1 MVDVLTWTVQQ
12 RLELEERA
20 EALRKEL
27 AEVEG
32 RLVRLEAAEAVF
44 GEWAEATDGGRRS
57 SGIVDPDPDPDPEP
71 VAVTPGAA
79 GMRLVPERVD
89 GMGMEV
95 LTSDYRRI
103 MEIVADADG
112 PVMAK
117 DVALRWAANSPRRR
131 SSRSGASCA
140 NSPTG
145 GGCHGP
151 ERAGTCHADLPE
163 QSRRTDSFSVT
174 RGPPPGVGSCVK
186 TNQAAEGSRDA
197 VYQVRLPLS

>member
-1 MVDVLTWTVQQ
+1 MADVLTWTVQQ

-20 EALRKEL
+20 EVLRKEL

-57 SGIVDPDPDPDPEP
+57 SGIVDPDPDPEP

-117 DVALRWAANSPRRR
+117 DVARALGRELTPAKVEPVRGQLRKLADRGWLSRTGAGRYLPR
-131 SSRSGASCA
+131 
-140 NSPTG
+140 
-145 GGCHGP
+145 
-151 ERAGTCHADLPE
+151 
-163 QSRRTDSFSVT
+163 
-174 RGPPPGVGSCVK
+174 
-186 TNQAAEGSRDA
+186 
-197 VYQVRLPLS
+197 

>member
-1 MVDVLTWTVQQ
+1 M
-12 RLELEERA
+12 
-20 EALRKEL
+20 LRKEL

-57 SGIVDPDPDPDPEP
+57 SGIVDPDPDPDPDPEP

-117 DVALRWAANSPRRR
+117 DVARALGRELTPAKVEPVRGQLRKLADRGWLSRTGAGRYLPR
-131 SSRSGASCA
+131 
-140 NSPTG
+140 
-145 GGCHGP
+145 
-151 ERAGTCHADLPE
+151 
-163 QSRRTDSFSVT
+163 
-174 RGPPPGVGSCVK
+174 
-186 TNQAAEGSRDA
+186 
-197 VYQVRLPLS
+197 

>member
-1 MVDVLTWTVQQ
+1 MADVLTWTVQQ

-20 EALRKEL
+20 EVLRKEL

-57 SGIVDPDPDPDPEP
+57 SGIVDPEP

-117 DVALRWAANSPRRR
+117 DVARALGRELTPAKVEPVRGQLRKLADRGWLSRTGAGRYLPR
-131 SSRSGASCA
+131 
-140 NSPTG
+140 
-145 GGCHGP
+145 
-151 ERAGTCHADLPE
+151 
-163 QSRRTDSFSVT
+163 
-174 RGPPPGVGSCVK
+174 
-186 TNQAAEGSRDA
+186 
-197 VYQVRLPLS
+197 

>member
-1 MVDVLTWTVQQ
+1 MTDVLTWTLQQ

-20 EALRKEL
+20 EVLRKEL

-57 SGIVDPDPDPDPEP
+57 SDIVEPDPEP

-79 GMRLVPERVD
+79 GMRLVPDRAD
-89 GMGMEV
+89 GMGVEA

-103 MEIVADADG
+103 MEIVADAGG

-117 DVALRWAANSPRRR
+117 DVARALGRELTPAKVEPVRGQLRKLADRGWLARTGAGRYLPR
-131 SSRSGASCA
+131 
-140 NSPTG
+140 
-145 GGCHGP
+145 
-151 ERAGTCHADLPE
+151 
-163 QSRRTDSFSVT
+163 
-174 RGPPPGVGSCVK
+174 
-186 TNQAAEGSRDA
+186 
-197 VYQVRLPLS
+197 

>member
-1 MVDVLTWTVQQ
+1 MADVLTWTVQQ

-20 EALRKEL
+20 EVLRKEL

-57 SGIVDPDPDPDPEP
+57 SGIVDPDPDPEP

-103 MEIVADADG
+103 MEIVSDADG

-117 DVALRWAANSPRRR
+117 DVARALGRELTPAKVEPVRGQLRKLADRGWLSRTGAGRYLPR
-131 SSRSGASCA
+131 
-140 NSPTG
+140 
-145 GGCHGP
+145 
-151 ERAGTCHADLPE
+151 
-163 QSRRTDSFSVT
+163 
-174 RGPPPGVGSCVK
+174 
-186 TNQAAEGSRDA
+186 
-197 VYQVRLPLS
+197 